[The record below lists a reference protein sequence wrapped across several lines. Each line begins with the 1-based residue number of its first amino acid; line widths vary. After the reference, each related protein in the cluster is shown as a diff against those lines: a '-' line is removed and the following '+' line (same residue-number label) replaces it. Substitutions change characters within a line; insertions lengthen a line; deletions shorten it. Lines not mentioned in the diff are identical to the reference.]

1 MIFGSTLIAIALASL
16 STAIPSAMF
25 MHERQLTDGLP
36 VILCIN
42 ASSLSLIPGLD
53 QLDGFIPVQCS
64 LNQTCT
70 PLDQVYDISNIGD
83 LLGTGDLSGLASLSS
98 IIGAIP
104 VGVSARYSLSTY
116 IKT

>member
-36 VILCIN
+36 DILCIN

-53 QLDGFIPVQCS
+53 LLDGFIPVQCS

-70 PLDQVYDISNIGD
+70 PLDQASDISSLVD
-83 LLGTGDLSGLASLSS
+83 LLGPGILSELGLASLTS
-98 IIGAIP
+98 IF
-104 VGVSARYSLSTY
+104 GVSARYSPSAY

>member
-25 MHERQLTDGLP
+25 MHERQLPGGL
-36 VILCIN
+36 VGILCIN
-42 ASSLSLIPGLD
+42 ESSLSLLPDSD
-53 QLDGFIPVQCS
+53 QLGELIPDQCS
-64 LNQTCT
+64 SNQTCT
-70 PLDQVYDISNIGD
+70 PLDQASNLGD
-83 LLGTGDLSGLASLSS
+83 LLDLGDLSGLASLGS
-98 IIGAIP
+98 IISAIP